1 MLPKDNVYGTWPRS
15 GKLRTETFI
24 SILQYSWQ
32 VKLTLSNRAGMVFDI
47 PLGASSLS
55 FFFHP
60 VLTDT
65 RSGSNYVQGAL
76 NWGPSPELNGV
87 SKSYSWWTDK
97 RRSFGNDFHTYV
109 LEWTDKFL

>member
-1 MLPKDNVYGTWPRS
+1 M
-15 GKLRTETFI
+15 
-24 SILQYSWQ
+24 
-32 VKLTLSNRAGMVFDI
+32 AGEIDI
-47 PLGASSLS
+47 VESRGNGIRYTARCVSSSL
-55 FFFHP
+55 F
-60 VLTDT
+60 VILTDT